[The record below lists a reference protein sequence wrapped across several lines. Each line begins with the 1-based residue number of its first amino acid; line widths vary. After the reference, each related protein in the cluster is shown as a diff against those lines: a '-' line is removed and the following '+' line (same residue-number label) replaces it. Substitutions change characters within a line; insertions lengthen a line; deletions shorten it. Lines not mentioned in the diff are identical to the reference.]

1 MKKARRLRLNAA
13 SAEKFTHLMKKYVL
27 IVDMIFEKMK
37 PYLLVTELLLG
48 LKVTLLSLKS

>member
-1 MKKARRLRLNAA
+1 MTT
-13 SAEKFTHLMKKYVL
+13 EKFTHLMKKYVL